1 MFKELLLPEVKRL
14 IRDKDWSGLKEFLK
28 ESYPSDIADLLEEL
42 DEPDA
47 LILFRLLSREK
58 AADVFAE
65 LEPGKQESL
74 LKQFNNQEIKE
85 LVAEL
90 DTDERTRLFEEL
102 PGKLTQKLLDTL
114 PPEERREALEILA
127 YPENS
132 VGRLITPDYVAVMPS
147 WTVEQAIEHIRQTG
161 EDAETINM
169 IYVVDEEGHLV
180 DDIPIRRFILADP
193 KQKVDSLMDRHFI
206 SILASEDQEEAV
218 RLVKKYNLVALPV
231 TDSKGILIGI
241 VTVDDILD
249 VSEEENT
256 EDFQRIGGVTA
267 ETKAL
272 GFITNIIETPLSKLY
287 KMRINWLIILLFM
300 DVATGGIISFFES
313 TIAKYIVLVTFLPV
327 LVDTGGNAGAQS
339 ATLMVRAIALGNVK
353 LNDWIRLLGKEFLV
367 SGALGFT
374 MGLGISIMGI
384 IRGGIKIAMVVSTAM
399 LINVIIGS
407 TLGMSLPF
415 IFTRLKKDP
424 ATASTP
430 LITTIC
436 DIVGTATYF
445 LIAVSLLE
453 LFQI

>member
-287 KMRINWLIILLFM
+287 KM
-300 DVATGGIISFFES
+300 
-313 TIAKYIVLVTFLPV
+313 
-327 LVDTGGNAGAQS
+327 
-339 ATLMVRAIALGNVK
+339 
-353 LNDWIRLLGKEFLV
+353 
-367 SGALGFT
+367 
-374 MGLGISIMGI
+374 
-384 IRGGIKIAMVVSTAM
+384 
-399 LINVIIGS
+399 
-407 TLGMSLPF
+407 
-415 IFTRLKKDP
+415 
-424 ATASTP
+424 
-430 LITTIC
+430 
-436 DIVGTATYF
+436 
-445 LIAVSLLE
+445 
-453 LFQI
+453 